1 MKIILKESQYRK
13 ILIEERKISV
23 KNKMKELEEFFLN
36 LVENIKNQIGL
47 DISFLMTWG
56 ATISGFA
63 KPVSDFIQ
71 NKYEGISNDNLV
83 LMTVGLILTYYQSN
97 KEMLKKVLNKIKEE
111 GLVTEF
117 ESMLSVGERLRKTFV
132 SFIESL
138 AIPVLR
144 YSNILAYTFIIPI
157 LGDLLSMVTND
168 PTSINP
174 NEIVKRIIGYISIN
188 LAGDLISRVLTAIV
202 KRFKS

>member
-97 KEMLKKVLNKIKEE
+97 KEMLKKVLNKIKED

-138 AIPVLR
+138 AIPMLK

-188 LAGDLISRVLTAIV
+188 LGGDLISRVLIAIV

>member
-138 AIPVLR
+138 AIPMLK

-188 LAGDLISRVLTAIV
+188 LGGDLISRVLIAIV